1 MFLDCWSSAMFWFFK
16 TYMGPRFPAVDLDNA
31 FRFLRCQG
39 FSGIIPNE
47 RFRSVVSSNIRQGL
61 KC

>member
-1 MFLDCWSSAMFWFFK
+1 MFWFFK